1 MLINNNLLLIET
13 LLRGKNMKFSV
24 VREEF
29 LKYLQLIS
37 GAVERRQT
45 LPILANVLISAHD
58 KQVSLTA
65 TDLEVE
71 LVGRLSID
79 KIDDPGEITVA
90 ARKLIDICR
99 NLPAESTITLSTQ
112 KDRLIV
118 KSGKSRFSLATLPA
132 SDFPNIEEMHPKVA
146 FQLSQRAA
154 KELLVNTHFAMAQQ
168 DVRYYLNGM
177 LVDINQG
184 VMRVVATDGHR
195 LSLGVS
201 DKIEV
206 QSDHIQIIVPRKGI
220 MELMRLLED
229 IDEEVEVIIG
239 TNHICVSTPFFT
251 FTSKLVEGKFPDYQ
265 RVIPKNGNKIVI
277 VDRELFKQALARV
290 SILSNEKFRGVRLLI
305 SENLLKIVANNPDQ
319 EEAEDEIAVDYQGAD
334 LEIGF
339 NVNYLLDVCNT
350 IDADQVR
357 LTFIDTNSSALMEA
371 HDDKNNFV
379 YVIMPMRI

>member
-1 MLINNNLLLIET
+1 
-13 LLRGKNMKFSV
+13 MKFSV

>member
-1 MLINNNLLLIET
+1 
-13 LLRGKNMKFSV
+13 MKFSV
-24 VREEF
+24 AREEF

-45 LPILANVLISAHD
+45 LQILANVLISAHD

-99 NLPAESTITLSTQ
+99 NLPPESSITLSTQ
-112 KDRLIV
+112 KDQLIV
-118 KSGKSRFSLATLPA
+118 KSGKSRFSLVTLPA
-132 SDFPNIEEMHPKVA
+132 FDFPNIEEIHPKIS
-146 FQLSQRAA
+146 FKLSQKAI
-154 KELLVNTHFAMAQQ
+154 KELLINTYFAMAQQ

-177 LVDINQG
+177 LIDINQG
-184 VMRVVATDGHR
+184 VMKVVATDGHR
-195 LSLGVS
+195 LALGIS
-201 DKIEV
+201 DKKDV
-206 QSDHIQIIVPRKGI
+206 LADHMQIIVPRKGI

-229 IDEEVEVIIG
+229 SDEEVEIIIG
-239 TNHICVSTPFFT
+239 TNHICVLTPSFT

-265 RVIPKNGNKIVI
+265 RVIPKNGNKIVFI
-277 VDRELFKQALARV
+277 NRELFKQALTRV

-305 SENLLKIVANNPDQ
+305 SENLLKIIANNPEQ
-319 EEAEDEIAVDYQGAD
+319 EEAEDEIDIDYQGAD

-350 IDADQVR
+350 INSEKVK
-357 LTFIDTNSSALMEA
+357 LTFIDTNSSALIEA
-371 HDDKNNFV
+371 HDDQNNFV
-379 YVIMPMRI
+379 YVVMPMRI